1 MSKKTQTGR
10 SPSAGTKKDQKT
22 KSSSTFKAED
32 FIKVLTDY
40 AKETTGEP
48 QQTNN
53 YQQEYIETYY
63 NSESEGKST
72 TTSTKGTTSTSSA
85 RDAYIQATNEETYG
99 VNPETFGQ
107 AYHSPEAQGSWIK
120 VMNSGN

>member
-1 MSKKTQTGR
+1 MIDVKEN
-10 SPSAGTKKDQKT
+10 ADGTLTISWDEEGPENEIFKH
-22 KSSSTFKAED
+22 FKAED

-63 NSESEGKST
+63 NSESEGKEHNDFDE
-72 TTSTKGTTSTSSA
+72 
-85 RDAYIQATNEETYG
+85 RYDQYIEDTAK
-99 VNPETFGQ
+99 ETFGQ
-107 AYHSPEAQGSWIK
+107 AYHSPEAQGSWD
-120 VMNSGN
+120 

>member
-1 MSKKTQTGR
+1 MIDVKEN
-10 SPSAGTKKDQKT
+10 ADGTLTISWDEEGPENEIFKH
-22 KSSSTFKAED
+22 FKAED

-63 NSESEGKST
+63 NSESEGKEHNNFDE
-72 TTSTKGTTSTSSA
+72 
-85 RDAYIQATNEETYG
+85 RYDQYIEETAK
-99 VNPETFGQ
+99 ETFGQ
-107 AYHSPEAQGSWIK
+107 AYHSPEAQGSWD
-120 VMNSGN
+120 

>member
-10 SPSAGTKKDQKT
+10 SPSAWDEEGPENEIFKH
-22 KSSSTFKAED
+22 FKAED

-63 NSESEGKST
+63 NSESEGKEHNDFDERYDQYI
-72 TTSTKGTTSTSSA
+72 SA

-107 AYHSPEAQGSWIK
+107 AYHSPEAQGSWD
-120 VMNSGN
+120 

>member
-1 MSKKTQTGR
+1 MIDVKEN
-10 SPSAGTKKDQKT
+10 ADGTLTISWDEEGPENEIFKH
-22 KSSSTFKAED
+22 FKAED

-40 AKETTGEP
+40 AKEPTKEP

-63 NSESEGKST
+63 NSESEGKEHNDFDERYDQYI
-72 TTSTKGTTSTSSA
+72 SA
-85 RDAYIQATNEETYG
+85 RDSYIQATNEETYG

-107 AYHSPEAQGSWIK
+107 AYHSPEAQGSWD
-120 VMNSGN
+120 

>member
-1 MSKKTQTGR
+1 MIDVKENADGTLTIT
-10 SPSAGTKKDQKT
+10 GTKKDQKT
-22 KSSSTFKAED
+22 KSSSTKAED

-63 NSESEGKST
+63 NSESEGKEHNDFDERYDQYI
-72 TTSTKGTTSTSSA
+72 SA

-107 AYHSPEAQGSWIK
+107 AYHSPEAQGSWD
-120 VMNSGN
+120 